1 VAKVKNVST
10 QGDLELPMLGR
21 IVKAG
26 EVFEVPADVAEL
38 LVVQSNVWAAVN
50 VKEVRNAN
58 PA

>member
-1 VAKVKNVST
+1 MAKVKNVST
-10 QGDLELPMLGR
+10 QGDLELPLLGR

>member
-1 VAKVKNVST
+1 MAKVKNVST
-10 QGDLELPMLGR
+10 QGDLELPLLGR

-38 LVVQSNVWAAVN
+38 LVVQPDVWAAVN

>member
-10 QGDLELPMLGR
+10 QGDLELPLLGR

>member
-1 VAKVKNVST
+1 MAKVKNVST